1 MPWFK
6 ILLYVDDSFGRGCAK
21 EAEIIGWP
29 TNELNAHIPTTG
41 SRAYHMNIKDL
52 LFLRFILT
60 LSKFY
65 SDLELAIESR

>member
-1 MPWFK
+1 MPWFQ
-6 ILLYVDDSFGRGCAK
+6 ILLYVDGFFGRGCAK

-29 TNELNAHIPTTG
+29 TNELNSHIPTTG

-60 LSKFY
+60 LSKLY